1 MIADK
6 HGLHFWA
13 KGRLGG
19 AMEAILLTIHLL
31 VSIALVGIV
40 LLQPS
45 EGGAL
50 GIGGGQGGL
59 SGLMTSRSAASALT
73 RTTIMFGC
81 VFFATSIALTLYAKA
96 QRTPSAVNPISGQPV
111 PGSLQLPS
119 RTPIPSGD
127 GALLPGAAAP
137 TSGSA
142 IPASPAATPTAP
154 PAAAPA
160 PAAAPPAAAPVLPPA
175 KPGGGD

>member
-1 MIADK
+1 
-6 HGLHFWA
+6 
-13 KGRLGG
+13 
-19 AMEAILLTIHLL
+19 MEAILLTIHLL
-31 VSIALVGIV
+31 VCIALVGIV

-59 SGLMTSRSAASALT
+59 QGLMTGRSAASALT

-96 QRTPSAVNPISGQPV
+96 QRTPAAVNPISGQPV

-137 TSGSA
+137 TGGNTA
-142 IPASPAATPTAP
+142 PAAPASAPAATPAPATTP
-154 PAAAPA
+154 PAAT
-160 PAAAPPAAAPVLPPA
+160 VTPPA